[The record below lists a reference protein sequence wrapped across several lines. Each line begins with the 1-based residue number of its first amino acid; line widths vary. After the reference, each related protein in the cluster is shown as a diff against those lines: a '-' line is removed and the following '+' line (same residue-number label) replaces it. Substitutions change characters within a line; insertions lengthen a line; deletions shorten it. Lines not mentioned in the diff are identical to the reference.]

1 LARLGYVQRF
11 TLTGGSGKMRAME
24 PWLVVFVI
32 AVVLVAGTAQTVTGF
47 GFALVA
53 VPFLIIVLE
62 PEQVVVLTSL
72 LALANSGLVAARV
85 LDRVPWR
92 TVARMLAGSLA
103 GMPFGLMVL
112 IFAPDEALR
121 IGVGVA
127 SIVMAIALGSGLS
140 FEGRGYRGELIAG
153 ATSGVLNTSTSM
165 NGPPVVLYLA
175 GRRLPPDEF
184 RGGLSAYFFIS
195 GLISIGA
202 FAASGVFTWMA
213 AALAGFALP
222 AVFAASAIGHAL
234 AGRVSQQLF
243 RRLVFALLIAT
254 ASVAVGTTIARIAM

>member
-1 LARLGYVQRF
+1 VQRF
-11 TLTGGSGKMRAME
+11 TLGRASGKMRAME
-24 PWLVVFVI
+24 PWLVAFVI

-72 LALANSGLVAARV
+72 LALTNSALVAGRV
-85 LDRVPWR
+85 FDRVPWP
-92 TVARMLAGSLA
+92 TVGRMLAGSLA
-103 GMPFGLMVL
+103 GMPLGLMVL
-112 IFAPDEALR
+112 LFAPDDALR

-127 SIVMAIALGSGLS
+127 SILMALALRSGLT
-140 FEGRGYRGELIAG
+140 FERRGTAGELIAG

-165 NGPPVVLYLA
+165 NGPPVVLYLT

-195 GLISIGA
+195 GLISIAA
-202 FAASGVFTWMA
+202 FAVSGVFTWKA
-213 AALAGFALP
+213 AALAAFALP
-222 AVFAASAIGHAL
+222 AVFVASAIGHAVV
-234 AGRVSQQLF
+234 GRVNQELF
-243 RRLVFALLIAT
+243 RRLVFALLIGTAT
-254 ASVAVGTTIARIAM
+254 VAVSTTIARIVM

>member
-1 LARLGYVQRF
+1 
-11 TLTGGSGKMRAME
+11 ME
-24 PWLVVFVI
+24 PWLFAFVI

-72 LALANSGLVAARV
+72 LALSNSALVAVRV

-92 TVARMLAGSLA
+92 TVGRMLAGSLL

-112 IFAPDEALR
+112 LFAPDEALR

-127 SIVMAIALGSGLS
+127 SIVMAIALGSGMS
-140 FEGRGYRGELIAG
+140 FGAAGYRGELIAG

-175 GRRLPPDEF
+175 DQRLPPHEF
-184 RGGLSAYFFIS
+184 RGALSSYFFIS

-202 FAASGVFTWMA
+202 FAASGVFTWTAVALA
-213 AALAGFALP
+213 AAALP
-222 AVFAASAIGHAL
+222 AVFVASAIGHAL
-234 AGRVSQQLF
+234 AGRVSQQHF

-254 ASVAVGTTIARIAM
+254 ASVAVGSTIARIVM